1 MRNVTIKNVLLSLTT
16 VLAVAC
22 GTSHKTTAGY
32 EKTPDFATEK
42 TFRVDIKSVPGSITS
57 KNAALLVNSAKNKMA
72 KKGFTK
78 KKTSPGQ
85 ELKII
90 TRLKEGSEPRVNTN
104 QVGGFGSIQEQI
116 YWSQY
121 KTTPKA
127 TKSTSFSLT
136 IVIADAATSK
146 NVWQGTAIV
155 ELAGASVNPE
165 RVIDSTVTN
174 ILAGFSTAV
183 AKR

>member
-1 MRNVTIKNVLLSLTT
+1 MCIR
-16 VLAVAC
+16 
-22 GTSHKTTAGY
+22 
-32 EKTPDFATEK
+32 D
-42 TFRVDIKSVPGSITS
+42 R
-57 KNAALLVNSAKNKMA
+57 
-72 KKGFTK
+72 
-78 KKTSPGQ
+78 
-85 ELKII
+85 
-90 TRLKEGSEPRVNTN
+90 SEPVINAD
-104 QVGGFGSIQEQI
+104 QFGGFGSIQEQI